1 MGEARVAIFG
11 AGKMGLPL
19 ACVIASRGAH
29 VVACD
34 PDEGKVSRINAGE
47 CPFEE
52 PGVPELLHSE
62 VAHGRLGATT
72 DPRTALQDADVA
84 IVIVPVLLR
93 EDRRADL
100 SIITDVARSI
110 AAHAPAKCLVC
121 FETTLPVGATR
132 RLAALME
139 QERGAAISVAF
150 SPERVKSLHV
160 LESLTKT
167 PKIVGG
173 INDEAAHRAET
184 FYAQYLGAPV
194 INVGSAEAAE
204 MTKLA
209 DMIYRDVNIALA
221 NELAWYCAD
230 HGLDF
235 GMIRDAANTS
245 GESALLLPGIGVGG
259 HCTPVYPWFLIRDGM
274 WDSLTAFGRRIN
286 EQQPAEVLAQFEAQ
300 IGAFE
305 GHRIAI
311 LGLGFRPGVKEHTC
325 SPAFAIRD
333 VLLSKGCDIKMH
345 DPLYTSD
352 EIRSHGF
359 EPLDSIEGGWAT
371 ILILNTAHAEYRHLH
386 FQVLADAGSLPCWTD
401 AICGI
406 QPVSS
411 PPGSTTWASEREA
424 VRLAGRF
431 CS

>member
-1 MGEARVAIFG
+1 MGDARVVIFG

-19 ACVIASRGAH
+19 ACVLASHGAR
-29 VVACD
+29 VIACD
-34 PDEGKVSRINAGE
+34 PDAAKVTLINDGI

-52 PGVPELLHSE
+52 PGVPELLQSE
-62 VAHGRLGATT
+62 VDHGRLYATT
-72 DPRTALQDADVA
+72 DAKAALHDATVA
-84 IVIVPVLLR
+84 IVIVPVLLH

-110 AAHAPAKCLVC
+110 AAHAPDDCLVC

-132 RLAALME
+132 RLAALI
-139 QERGAAISVAF
+139 QSERGAPMTVAF

-173 INDEAAHRAET
+173 VTDEASHRAET

-230 HGLDF
+230 HDLDF
-235 GMIRDAANTS
+235 ATIRAAANTS

-259 HCTPVYPWFLIRDGM
+259 HCTPVYPWFVIRDGM
-274 WDSLTAFGRRIN
+274 WDSLTAMGRQIN
-286 EQQPAEVLAQFEAQ
+286 EQQPAEVLAQFESQ
-300 IGAFE
+300 VGSFDGE
-305 GHRIAI
+305 RIAI

-333 VLLSKGCDIKMH
+333 VLKSKPCEVRLH

-352 EIRSHGF
+352 EIRAHGF
-359 EPLDSIEGGWAT
+359 EPLDALDSGWPT
-371 ILILNTAHAEYRHLH
+371 ILVLNTAHAEYKHLN
-386 FQVLADAGSLPCWTD
+386 FQHLAEKGINAVLDGRNAWNAEIIRAAGINCM
-401 AICGI
+401 GI
-406 QPVSS
+406 
-411 PPGSTTWASEREA
+411 GK
-424 VRLAGRF
+424 
-431 CS
+431 